1 MSLGD
6 LPAGWS
12 EGLQG
17 LWLRCMALLSAGTPE
32 AVRRAHGNSLTVIS
46 GACDHCWVT
55 FGVAYSKQ
63 GAHAGACWTAGLG
76 RVPASR
82 PPSRSGASSHRH
94 AAAAQ
99 TMCHCHLP
107 GLTCRDERDEQHAV
121 VRIKALCVSRKGP
134 AQTGQQVHTC
144 AHLSTDAGRYGLQL
158 RCL

>member
-63 GAHAGACWTAGLG
+63 GAHAGACWIAGLG

-107 GLTCRDERDEQHAV
+107 GLTCRDERDEQHLHRQVSKCTHVLISAQMLGGMACSYV
-121 VRIKALCVSRKGP
+121 VCNGTVS
-134 AQTGQQVHTC
+134 
-144 AHLSTDAGRYGLQL
+144 
-158 RCL
+158 